1 MVGAIAAFEFRQ
13 RFRRISTYV
22 YCVVLFGMA
31 FLFQLVVGGAFP
43 NASVDFGTG
52 GRVYANAPYA
62 LFAVI
67 VYISTFAVVIT
78 AALAGQATYQDIDSN
93 STQFFFTA
101 PITRFDYLAGR
112 FLGSILVQLV
122 VFSAIGLG
130 ALAATH
136 THWMDPARIGPD
148 RWFAFIA
155 PYLMFVLPNVLITS
169 AAFFAVA
176 ALARKM
182 LPVYI
187 SAVLFVI
194 GYLVAGILAGD
205 VTNSVIA
212 SLVDPFGSNSVD
224 YVVRYWTPFQ
234 RNTQLVP
241 FTGLIVLNRLIWL
254 AVGLVVIVFTYA
266 RYRMGHVIEGGRR
279 KKKQVE
285 LEDDEPAPTPG
296 IAIPVPHPSFSF
308 RSSMAQF
315 FSLSWLQFREIVT
328 NVFFG
333 VIAVAGFALA
343 MIFCFN
349 LVSGAATPV
358 YPVTYRMIEQ
368 AGAGFGLFA
377 LAIITFY
384 AGELVWRERDA
395 GVAQIVDALPA
406 QRWVFLCSKLV
417 ALMLV
422 AVIVELIVLAA
433 GVTTQI
439 SLGYHRFEFGLY
451 FRELF
456 VNRLLVLWILC
467 VFILTVHTIVN
478 NKYVGHFVVVL
489 YYLAVFFLLPGMNWQ
504 DLLYRF
510 GQLPNFQYSDMNG
523 YGPFVSALFWIHVYW
538 GCAAIMLAVTANI
551 FWVRGTD
558 AGWRQRRALAFQRL
572 SLPSGMLFCASLLAF
587 IAVGGWIFYNTHA
600 LNHYLTSDGLSERRA
615 EYEKKYRRYLD
626 IPQPK
631 ITDVKLQV
639 DLFPEQRRMNF
650 AGTVWLE
657 NQTSQNIDQIALTLW
672 PQELQPIPLP
682 KIEIDK
688 LQLATGQ
695 KLVLQDDRLG
705 FYVYQLPSPLPPH
718 GRIAA
723 EFALK
728 YAFHGFANN
737 NEQIDLVGNGTF
749 VSDAFAPHVGYQPSI
764 ELEGQGV
771 RRKFGLKPLKE
782 TPKLED
788 VAARREIFGE
798 PDVGWTN
805 SETTVSTRLDQTA
818 IAPGYLVNEWVEGG
832 RRYFHYK
839 MDAPILWGISVNSA
853 RYQEL
858 KDRWHDVNL
867 EIYYDQRHTYDL
879 ERMRQSMKDTLEYC
893 SVNFSPFQFHQLRII
908 EFPRYQNFAE
918 SLANTIPF
926 SEAIG
931 FITRVKP
938 SDRSAIDLPYFVTA
952 HEVAHQWWGH
962 QVVTANT
969 EGATVPVE
977 SLAEYTAL
985 MIMKHR
991 LPPEAIKKFMRRE
1004 LDRYLFGRAQ
1014 EREEERPLLRVTY
1027 NQGYIHYAKGAMV
1040 MYALQDYIGEDKVNQ
1055 ALAAYVK
1062 EFKFKG
1068 PPYPTALDLENQLRK
1083 VTPSEFQYLYDDLFD
1098 NITLY
1103 ENRARLATYTQLP
1116 NGKYEVTLDVEL
1128 RKFRADGRGEEHE
1141 IPAHDWVDIGV
1152 TDSAGRY
1159 QYLQKHKIDGDSAEI
1174 KVVVDK
1180 PPVQAGIDP
1189 LNILIDRKPDDNLIN
1204 VIKGKPASIAAL
1216 R

>member
-1 MVGAIAAFEFRQ
+1 MVGTIAAFEFRQ

-22 YCVVLFGMA
+22 YFVVLFGLT

-43 NASVDFGTG
+43 GASVDFGTG
-52 GRVYANAPYA
+52 GRVYANSPYA

-67 VYISTFAVVIT
+67 VYISTFGVVIT
-78 AALAGQATYQDIDSN
+78 AALAGQATFQDVDSN
-93 STQFFFTA
+93 STQFFFAA
-101 PITRFDYLAGR
+101 PITKFDYLAGR
-112 FLGSILVQLV
+112 FLGAILVQLV
-122 VFSAIGLG
+122 LFSSIGLG
-130 ALAATH
+130 ALVATH
-136 THWMDPARIGPD
+136 THWMDAARVGPEH
-148 RWFAFIA
+148 WFAYVA
-155 PYLMFVLPNVLITS
+155 PYLMFVLPNLLITT

-176 ALARKM
+176 ALTRRM

-187 SAVLFVI
+187 SAVLFLI

-212 SLVDPFGSNSVD
+212 SLVDPFGSNPVD

-241 FTGLIVLNRLIWL
+241 FTGLIVVNRLIWL
-254 AVGLVVIVFTYA
+254 GVGLAVIVFTYA
-266 RYRMGHVIEGGRR
+266 RYKMGHVTEGRR
-279 KKKQVE
+279 KKRQIVM
-285 LEDDEPAPTPG
+285 DNDEPAPTQE
-296 IAIPVPHPSFSF
+296 IVVPVLHP
-308 RSSMAQF
+308 A
-315 FSLSWLQFREIVT
+315 FSLRLSLGQFLSLAWLQFREIVT

-333 VIAVAGFALA
+333 VIVIAGFTLAL
-343 MIFCFN
+343 IFCFN
-349 LVSGAATPV
+349 LASGNATPV
-358 YPVTYRMIEQ
+358 YPVTYRMIEL
-368 AGAGFGLFA
+368 AGAGFALFA

-395 GVAQIVDALPA
+395 GVAQIVDAMPA
-406 QRWVFLCSKLV
+406 QRWVFFCSKLA

-422 AVIVELIVLAA
+422 QVILEVIVMAA
-433 GVTTQI
+433 GLTTQI

-456 VNRLLVLWILC
+456 VNRLLILWVLC
-467 VFILTVHTIVN
+467 VFTLAVHTIIN

-489 YYLAVFFLLPGMNWQ
+489 YYLAIFFLLPGMNWG

-523 YGPFVSALFWIHVYW
+523 YGPFVSALLWIHVYW
-538 GCAAIMLAVTANI
+538 GCAAVMLAIAANI

-558 AGWRQRRALAFQRL
+558 TGWRQRRALAFQRL
-572 SLPSGMLFCASLLAF
+572 SRPSGIAFCASLLLF
-587 IAVGGWIFYNTHA
+587 VGAGAWIFYNTHV
-600 LNHYLTSDGLSERRA
+600 LNRYLTSDQLSERRA
-615 EYEKKYRRYLD
+615 EYEKEYRQYLEV
-626 IPQPK
+626 PQPK
-631 ITDVKLQV
+631 ITDVNLQV

-657 NQTSQNIDQIALTLW
+657 NQTNQNIDRIALTLW
-672 PQELQPIPLP
+672 PQELQPLPMP

-688 LQLATGQ
+688 LQLAGGQ
-695 KLVLQDDRLG
+695 TQVLKDERLG

-737 NEQIDLVGNGTF
+737 NEQIDLVRNGTF
-749 VSDAFAPHVGYQPSI
+749 VSDAFVPHVGYQPAI
-764 ELEGQGV
+764 ELEGQGI
-771 RRKFGLKPLKE
+771 RRKFGLKPFKD

-788 VAARREIFGE
+788 VAARQQIYGA

-805 SETTVSTRLDQTA
+805 SETTVSTSLDQTA
-818 IAPGYLVNEWVEGG
+818 IAPGYLVNEWVKDG

-853 RYQEL
+853 RYQEV

-879 ERMRQSMKDTLEYC
+879 DRMRKSMKDTLEYC

-908 EFPRYQNFAE
+908 EFPRYQTFAE

-926 SEAIG
+926 SESIG

-938 SDRSAIDLPYFVTA
+938 SDPGAIDLPYFVTA

-962 QVVTANT
+962 QVATADT

-991 LPPEAIKKFMRRE
+991 LPPESIKKFMRRE

-1027 NQGYIHYAKGAMV
+1027 NQGYIHYSKGAMV

-1055 ALAAYVK
+1055 ALAAFVK

-1068 PPYPTALDLENQLRK
+1068 PPYPTALDLESHLRK
-1083 VTPSEFQYLYDDLFD
+1083 VTPPEYQYLYDDLFD

-1103 ENRARLATYTQLP
+1103 ENRARSATYTQLP

-1128 RKFRADGRGEEHE
+1128 RKFRADGRGEEHQ

-1152 TDSAGRY
+1152 TDAAGHY

-1189 LNILIDRKPDDNLIN
+1189 LNMLIDRKPDDNLIN
-1204 VIKGKPASIAAL
+1204 VTQGKAASVASL